1 MYFTQSTGSIMKAHM
16 DGSNL
21 ATFVTGLSSPAGV
34 VIDHTSQRLYWADA
48 GAGVIQYSSLN
59 DGEAVV
65 TVNQTSSAPWG
76 IALSGQR
83 LYWSLKDENQVSSSA
98 KVGGDICI
106 MYTGSDPITHLVENS
121 MLPSNRANDCRGQTC
136 DGLCV
141 LTATSFTCLA
151 KN

>member
-1 MYFTQSTGSIMKAHM
+1 MKAHM

-21 ATFVTGLSSPAGV
+21 TTFVTGLSSPAGV
-34 VIDHTSQRLYWADA
+34 VIDHTSQRLYWADWD
-48 GAGVIQYSSLN
+48 AGVIQYSSLD
-59 DGEAVV
+59 DGEAV
-65 TVNQTSSAPWG
+65 TVSQTLSAPWG
-76 IALSGQR
+76 LALSDQR
-83 LYWSLKDENQVSSSA
+83 LYWSLKDEKQISSSA
-98 KVGGDICI
+98 KVGGETCI
-106 MYTGSDPITHLVENS
+106 MYTGSDPITHLVEDS